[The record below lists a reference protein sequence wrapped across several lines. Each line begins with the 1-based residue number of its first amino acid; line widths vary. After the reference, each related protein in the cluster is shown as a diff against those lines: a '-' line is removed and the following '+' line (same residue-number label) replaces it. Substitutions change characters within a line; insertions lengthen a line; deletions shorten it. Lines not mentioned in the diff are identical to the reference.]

1 MPASQE
7 IEMEADY
14 ITIMI
19 ESLEKKT
26 DVLGHIIELNRQQK
40 LMLQDPNLLP
50 EDFEKNMDYKSQLV
64 DQLNLLDNG
73 FEKLF
78 QRVRETLQ
86 ENKQQYAVQIEKMQT
101 LIKAIT
107 EQTNTIQTQEIRNR
121 EEASRKFADVRDQV
135 KGVRNSQKVVHQYY
149 QNMMRQKSYAAQVID
164 NKK

>member
-1 MPASQE
+1 
-7 IEMEADY
+7 MEADY

-26 DVLGHIIELNRQQK
+26 DVLGHSIELNRQQK

>member
-1 MPASQE
+1 
-7 IEMEADY
+7 MEADY

-135 KGVRNSQKVVHQYY
+135 RPC
-149 QNMMRQKSYAAQVID
+149 D
-164 NKK
+164 PETL

>member
-1 MPASQE
+1 
-7 IEMEADY
+7 MEADY

-78 QRVRETLQ
+78 QRVKETLQ

-101 LIKAIT
+101 LIKTIT

>member
-1 MPASQE
+1 
-7 IEMEADY
+7 
-14 ITIMI
+14 MI

>member
-1 MPASQE
+1 
-7 IEMEADY
+7 MEADY

>member
-1 MPASQE
+1 
-7 IEMEADY
+7 MEADY

-78 QRVRETLQ
+78 QRVKETLQ

-149 QNMMRQKSYAAQVID
+149 QNMMRQKAYAAQVID

>member
-1 MPASQE
+1 
-7 IEMEADY
+7 MEADY

-78 QRVRETLQ
+78 QRVKETLQ

-101 LIKAIT
+101 LIK
-107 EQTNTIQTQEIRNR
+107 TIRSRRIRSR
-121 EEASRKFADVRDQV
+121 HRRYETGKKRPVSLPMCGIRSRASATVR
-135 KGVRNSQKVVHQYY
+135 R
-149 QNMMRQKSYAAQVID
+149 
-164 NKK
+164 

>member
-1 MPASQE
+1 
-7 IEMEADY
+7 MEADY

-19 ESLEKKT
+19 ESLEKKM

>member
-1 MPASQE
+1 
-7 IEMEADY
+7 MEADY

-78 QRVRETLQ
+78 QRVKETLQ

-101 LIKAIT
+101 LIKTIT

-149 QNMMRQKSYAAQVID
+149 QNMMRQKAYAAQVID